1 MHSLLIEDR
10 KSVTIT
16 DVVDVESFDE
26 ENIFMI
32 LAGGGLVLRGENL
45 QIQKLDVE
53 EGKAAIRGSLTSATY
68 TAKKEKQEGSLLKRI
83 LK

>member
-10 KSVTIT
+10 KSITIT

-26 ENIFMI
+26 ENILMT
-32 LAGGGLVLRGENL
+32 LVGGGLIIRGENL

-53 EGKAAIRGSLTSATY
+53 EGKAAITGTVVSTTY

>member
-10 KSVTIT
+10 KNITIT

-26 ENIFMI
+26 ENILMV
-32 LAGGGLVLRGENL
+32 LAGGGLVIRGENL

-53 EGKAAIRGSLTSATY
+53 EGKAAVTGTFVSVAY